1 MMRAKVLENIAPYF
15 NYGVHPLKKDD
26 EVTGELAAYLVSTH
40 SPVEPLDD
48 DARALLEASPQEPEQ
63 ETPVEAPEE
72 LDINGTAADVLAW
85 VGDDPERAET
95 ALEQEQAKDRPRST
109 LVKQLEKIA
118 DSDGE

>member
-48 DARALLEASPQEPEQ
+48 EARALLEAPAQEPEQ
-63 ETPVEAPEE
+63 ETPVEPPEE
-72 LDINGTAADVLAW
+72 LDIDAKADDVLAW
-85 VGDDPERAET
+85 VGEDPERASE
-95 ALEQEQAKDRPRST
+95 ALAAEQAKDKPRST
-109 LVKQLEKIA
+109 LVKQLEKLA
-118 DSDGE
+118 GSGE